1 MIELKTCRDCKQAL
15 PFTEFYKYKSGKPV
29 TSCKRCKI
37 KEVREN
43 QILKAEYY
51 KASAIKYRRKMKRI
65 KSLTRT
71 KIDWKKAAVAIAK
84 RKSCTLKSLAALK
97 AQRLAQTKAQ
107 SDD

>member
-1 MIELKTCRDCKQAL
+1 MTELKTCRDCKQAL

-29 TSCKRCKI
+29 PSCKRCKI

-51 KASAIKYRRKMKRI
+51 KALTAKYRRKMKGI
-65 KSLTRT
+65 KKRTRS
-71 KIDWKKAAVAIAK
+71 KINWKKAAVAIAK

-97 AQRLAQTKAQ
+97 AQRLTQTKAQ
-107 SDD
+107 SND